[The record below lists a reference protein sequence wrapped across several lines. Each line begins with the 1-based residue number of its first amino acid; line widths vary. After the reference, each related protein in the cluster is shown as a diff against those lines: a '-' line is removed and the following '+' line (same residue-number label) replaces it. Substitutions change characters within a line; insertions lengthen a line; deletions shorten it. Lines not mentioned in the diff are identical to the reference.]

1 MYALPSLINLCILV
15 TGLFISAIMFS
26 LLKEAKIIFSHVYF
40 VNNTNKSYK
49 TNLKN

>member
-1 MYALPSLINLCILV
+1 MYALPSLINQCILV

-40 VNNTNKSYK
+40 VNNHSTNKSYK
-49 TNLKN
+49 TNL